1 MENFSG
7 MATAGETTKMKDTHM
22 MKENEKDHQKYVK
35 VPKGNDHHCFGC
47 SAANPHGLQ
56 MDFYYADN
64 TVFSWLSVPE
74 HLCGW
79 DNLLHGG
86 VIATILDE
94 IMSWTAIYIL
104 KKFIL
109 TKKMTVEFIKPLTI
123 GTKLTAKGMV
133 FEIISER
140 EAIVEGFLFDDR
152 QRLCARSKGHYA
164 LLGADMAKKLKVV
177 DEAAIRRFKPV
188 FED

>member
-1 MENFSG
+1 MENFPG
-7 MATAGETTKMKDTHM
+7 MAAAGETPKMKDAHM
-22 MKENEKDHQKYVK
+22 MKEIEKDFQKYVK
-35 VPKGNDHHCFGC
+35 IPKGDDHHCFGC
-47 SAANPHGLQ
+47 SPINPHGLQ
-56 MDFYYADN
+56 MDFYYAEK

-79 DNLLHGG
+79 NNLLHGG

-109 TKKMTVEFIKPLTI
+109 TKKMTVEFIKPLTV

-133 FEIISER
+133 FDIISER
-140 EAIVEGFLFDDR
+140 EAVIDGFLFDDR
-152 QRLCARSKGHYA
+152 QRLCARSKGTYA
-164 LLGADMAKKLKVV
+164 LLGADTAKKLKVV
-177 DEAAIRRFKPV
+177 DEDAIRRFTPV
-188 FED
+188 FEN

>member
-1 MENFSG
+1 
-7 MATAGETTKMKDTHM
+7 MKDP
-22 MKENEKDHQKYVK
+22 ELIYEYEKDPPKFVK
-35 VPKGNDHHCFGC
+35 VPKGDDHHCFGC
-47 SAANPHGLQ
+47 STANPHGLK

-64 TVFSWLSVPE
+64 AVFSWVSVPE

-79 DNLLHGG
+79 NNLLHGG

-123 GTKLTAKGMV
+123 GTKLTAKGSV
-133 FEIISER
+133 LEIVSER
-140 EAIVEGFLFDDR
+140 EAAIEGFLFDDR
-152 QRLCARSKGHYA
+152 QRLCARSSVTYA
-164 LLGADMAKKLKVV
+164 LFGADMARKLKVV
-177 DEAAIRRFKPV
+177 DEAAIRSFMPIFR
-188 FED
+188 E

>member
-1 MENFSG
+1 
-7 MATAGETTKMKDTHM
+7 MKDA
-22 MKENEKDHQKYVK
+22 ELIQEYEKNPQKYVK
-35 VPKGNDHHCFGC
+35 IPKGDDHHCFGC
-47 SAANPHGLQ
+47 SPSNPHGLK

-64 TVFSWLSVPE
+64 AVFSWVCAPE

-79 DNLLHGG
+79 NNLLHGG

-109 TKKMTVEFIKPLTI
+109 TKKMTVEYIKPLTV

-133 FEIISER
+133 FEIISDR
-140 EAIVEGFLFDDR
+140 EAAIEGFLFDDR
-152 QRLCARSKGHYA
+152 QRLCAQSKGNYA
-164 LLGADMAKKLKVV
+164 LLGADVAKKLKFI
-177 DEAAIRRFKPV
+177 DKDDIRRFKPV
-188 FED
+188 FEE

>member
-1 MENFSG
+1 
-7 MATAGETTKMKDTHM
+7 MAAAGDTTKMKDADLIQ
-22 MKENEKDHQKYVK
+22 ENEKDFQKYVK
-35 VPKGNDHHCFGC
+35 IPKGDDHHCFGC
-47 SAANPHGLQ
+47 SSANAHGLQ

-79 DNLLHGG
+79 NNLLHGG

-109 TKKMTVEFIKPLTI
+109 TKKMTVEFIKPLTV

-133 FEIISER
+133 FEIISDR
-140 EAIVEGFLFDDR
+140 EAAIEGFLFDDR
-152 QRLCARSKGHYA
+152 QRLCARSDGIYA
-164 LLGADMAKKLKVV
+164 LFGADTAKKLRVV

-188 FED
+188 FEN